1 MGRVGSDEGDEGTMA
16 SRKAFLNSCA
26 RALAACLGAGGALA
40 LAAPT
45 AAQDGNLRNLVSDLY
60 GGDGITLDAGFHEA
74 HFAAAG
80 EAELNDLSNILA
92 SNIGA
97 FSFNSSVSAIS
108 FDVAQG
114 VPVRSQQSLGP
125 LLAERATTIG
135 RGRVNV
141 AASISSIDFQQ
152 LDGVD
157 ISELTLDLHHSLI
170 NENNG
175 QPFNAPWDHDE
186 IHLALDLSI
195 EQQVL
200 ALYGT
205 FGVTNALDVG
215 VIIPV
220 VSMEASVNANA
231 TLHTTFCDPAFF
243 NPGNAF
249 LCVPVAEGAGI
260 PVHSLPSDFSPT
272 DSNSGDA
279 FGVGDIILRT
289 KLNLSEGRD
298 GPIDFGVLGQV
309 SLPTGDESD
318 LLGTGSTA
326 VQGMF
331 IASSSLGAVNPHV
344 NVGYEHFT
352 DDELDRSNWRYVV
365 GVDVAARDNL
375 GFSLET
381 IGRIEADDDT
391 FLDLA
396 IGGKWAVNGQVPL
409 SASILLPLNRDEGL
423 RPDFVLTFGIETTF

>member
-1 MGRVGSDEGDEGTMA
+1 MKRRGTYLA
-16 SRKAFLNSCA
+16 SCA
-26 RALAACLGAGGALA
+26 RVLAVCLGATGALAAAGSA
-40 LAAPT
+40 
-45 AAQDGNLRNLVSDLY
+45 AAQSSNLRDLVSDLY

-92 SNIGA
+92 SNIGV

-135 RGRVNV
+135 RGRVNI
-141 AASISSIDFQQ
+141 AASISGIDFQQ
-152 LDGVD
+152 LDGED
-157 ISELTLDLHHSLI
+157 IGNLSLDLHHSLI
-170 NENNG
+170 NENTG

-186 IHLALDLSI
+186 IHLDLDLSI

-205 FGVTNALDVG
+205 FGLTNAIDVG
-215 VIIPV
+215 VIVPI
-220 VSMEASVNANA
+220 VSMEASVSAA
-231 TLHTTFCDPAFF
+231 AELHTTFCDPALF
-243 NPGNAF
+243 NPQNAF
-249 LCVPVAEGAGI
+249 QCVPVAEDVGI
-260 PVHSLPSDFSPT
+260 PVHTLPDGFNPL

-279 FGVGDIILRT
+279 FGVGDIILRS
-289 KLNLSEGRD
+289 KINLTQGRE
-298 GPIDFGVLGQV
+298 GPIDFGILGQV

-326 VQGMF
+326 FQGMF
-331 IASSSLGAVNPHV
+331 IASGDLGPVNPHV
-344 NVGYEHFT
+344 NLGYEYFT
-352 DDELDRSNWRYVV
+352 DDELDRSNLSYVV

-381 IGRIEADDDT
+381 IGRTEADDDT

-396 IGGKWAVNGQVPL
+396 IGGKWAINGQVPL
-409 SASILLPLNRDEGL
+409 SASLLLPLNRDEGL